1 MTEKDKRP
9 RKGRGWRIFGYSVLM
24 VTLLTV
30 FSLGG
35 FMLRS
40 ETLRGVV
47 GGMLGQTPE
56 KVFKGNTLT
65 LLVLGCDEERYFGGQ
80 QILSSSARSDMM
92 LLTKLDFDRKTISA
106 LSIPRD
112 IYIRHS
118 TVDFKHSDPDIT
130 GSRINAFHAYG
141 GADLAE
147 KSIEKIFDVPID
159 RTVVLNFDA
168 FQELIDLLGGI
179 EVYIKKDMQYTD
191 VRGGLEIDLRK
202 GRQNLSGYQAMGYV
216 RFRKGAGENDFTR
229 QDRQKEL
236 IMAIKDKILH
246 QPTLIPLV
254 ADKTVEILNR
264 RLTGGELGSLI
275 WFAQQ
280 VPTEGIK
287 MGSMPVN
294 EPKRR
299 PGGAALLYLDKEKL
313 PDVLAEYGFK
323 TMTSA
328 QTSSKSRQS

>member
-1 MTEKDKRP
+1 
-9 RKGRGWRIFGYSVLM
+9 
-24 VTLLTV
+24 
-30 FSLGG
+30 
-35 FMLRS
+35 MLKS

-56 KVFKGNTLT
+56 KVFHGNTLT
-65 LLVLGCDEERYFGGQ
+65 LLVLGCDEDRYYGGQ
-80 QILSSSARSDMM
+80 QILSTSARSDMM

-112 IYIRHS
+112 TYIRHRN
-118 TVDFKHSDPDIT
+118 VGYKHSDPKIT
-130 GSRINAFHAYG
+130 SSRINAFHAFG
-141 GADLAE
+141 GPDLAE
-147 KSIEKIFDVPID
+147 QAVERTLDVNID
-159 RTVVLNFDA
+159 RTVVLNFEA

-179 EVYIKKDMQYTD
+179 EVYIKKDMEYKD
-191 VRGGLEIDLRK
+191 VRGGLEIDLKK
-202 GRQNLSGYQAMGYV
+202 GRQVLTGYQAMGYV

-236 IMAIKDKILH
+236 IMAVKDKILQ

-287 MGSMPVN
+287 MGSIPVN
-294 EPKRR
+294 EPSSRS
-299 PGGAALLYLDKEKL
+299 GAYLLYLDRDKL
-313 PDVLAEYGFK
+313 PSVLQEYGFSS
-323 TMTSA
+323 TTSA
-328 QTSSKSRQS
+328 NSSSSRQS

>member
-1 MTEKDKRP
+1 M
-9 RKGRGWRIFGYSVLM
+9 L
-24 VTLLTV
+24 TLLTA

-56 KVFKGNTLT
+56 NVFKGNTLT
-65 LLVLGCDEERYFGGQ
+65 LLVLGCDEDRYYGGK

-92 LLTKLDFDRKTISA
+92 LLAKLDFDRKTISA

-112 IYIRHS
+112 TFIRHRN
-118 TVDFKHSDPDIT
+118 VGYKHSDPRIT
-130 GSRINAFHAYG
+130 GSRINAFHSFG
-141 GADLAE
+141 GPDLAQQAVE
-147 KSIEKIFDVPID
+147 RTFDVTVD
-159 RTVVLNFDA
+159 RTVVLNFEA

-179 EVYIKKDMQYTD
+179 EVYIQKDMEYKD
-191 VRGGLEIDLRK
+191 VRGGLDIDLKK
-202 GRQNLSGYQAMGYV
+202 GRQVLTGYQAMGYV
-216 RFRKGAGENDFTR
+216 RFRKGAGESDFTR

-236 IMAIKDKILH
+236 IMAIKDKILQ

-254 ADKTVEILNR
+254 ADKTVEILDR

-294 EPKRR
+294 EPKTR
-299 PGGAALLYLDKEKL
+299 GAAYLLYLDRDKL
-313 PDVLAEYGFK
+313 PEVLQEFGFK
-323 TMTSA
+323 TRTSA
-328 QTSSKSRQS
+328 RTSSNRES